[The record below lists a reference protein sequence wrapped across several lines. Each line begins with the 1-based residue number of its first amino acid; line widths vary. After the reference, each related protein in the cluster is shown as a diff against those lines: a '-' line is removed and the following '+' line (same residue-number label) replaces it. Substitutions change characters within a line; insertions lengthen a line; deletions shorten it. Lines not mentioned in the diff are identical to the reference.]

1 MESSLI
7 FQWPVGGQ
15 NCHPEFTPHPS
26 SPWNV
31 ALAVLDSGYDHESAL
46 PLHGLGEL
54 SLRSWKSAGALL
66 VSDTFDWCRV
76 EVCTYMKHEKM
87 KKNRWRG
94 SCTLHQFYTSL
105 IATWLDIPSFKSVLD
120 LWWLSKLSHT
130 QLFNFKKLAD
140 EVDGSGKMQYSPDFA
155 RIV

>member
-1 MESSLI
+1 MLEWKVLSFSSDQSGDRIVSQNSHLI
-7 FQWPVGGQ
+7 R
-15 NCHPEFTPHPS
+15 HPS

-54 SLRSWKSAGALL
+54 SLGSWKGAGALL

-87 KKNRWRG
+87 KKTDG
-94 SCTLHQFYTSL
+94 EAAVLTPVLHLSYRNMTWHTFFQQCFGPLMTVKV
-105 IATWLDIPSFKSVLD
+105 IAYSALQLQEACGW
-120 LWWLSKLSHT
+120 SKWVW
-130 QLFNFKKLAD
+130 KD
-140 EVDGSGKMQYSPDFA
+140 EV
-155 RIV
+155 

>member
-87 KKNRWRG
+87 KKKQMERQLYFTPVLHLSYRNMTWHTFFQECFGPLMTVKVIAYSALQLQEACGWSRWVWKD
-94 SCTLHQFYTSL
+94 
-105 IATWLDIPSFKSVLD
+105 AV
-120 LWWLSKLSHT
+120 
-130 QLFNFKKLAD
+130 
-140 EVDGSGKMQYSPDFA
+140 
-155 RIV
+155 